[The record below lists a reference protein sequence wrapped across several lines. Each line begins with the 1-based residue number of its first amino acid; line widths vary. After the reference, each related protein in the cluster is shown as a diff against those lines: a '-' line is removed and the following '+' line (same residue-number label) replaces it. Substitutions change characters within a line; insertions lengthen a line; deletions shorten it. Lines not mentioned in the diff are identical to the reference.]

1 VCALSRALSRCRYL
15 ALYVPACSICSNTHT
30 PRALSPSLS
39 RSLCLAAHLQRLAA
53 PSRPFPARAGAMLR
67 LPVCLARPNVIANS
81 LNTGWLTCGGS
92 RASLFRGHRPAP
104 LLRFAK
110 TNSTLTTSHP
120 RPVGLTNAT
129 LDCAQAF
136 ERLRAC
142 SAPLR
147 LARTFVGRNAGHFIR
162 PVDEC
167 HELFYFFGFFW
178 DTVIK

>member
-1 VCALSRALSRCRYL
+1 VRSLSRALSLSLSRSLCSLLLYL
-15 ALYVPACSICSNTHT
+15 LKHTHT

-162 PVDEC
+162 PVDEWPRTF
-167 HELFYFFGFFW
+167 HFFGFFW
-178 DTVIK
+178 ETP